1 MLTLNDVK
9 DRLKQQSEIHLL
21 EILDVSSEDIVDR
34 FSDIIEEHYESF
46 AEELED
52 EEYDGL

>member
-9 DRLKQQSEIHLL
+9 DRLKQQPEILLL
-21 EILDVSSEDIVDR
+21 EILDVSSEDIVER
-34 FSDIIEEHYESF
+34 FADIIEEHYESL

-52 EEYDGL
+52 EEYE